1 MKILKTEAITQIVDK
16 VTNGTGDTYHD
27 IQFIC
32 RDGSVSFF
40 SSLLVHQSSSL
51 LSSIISQV
59 PCCVRNDPIVVYL
72 DGFGE
77 ATVQAFVQC
86 VSTGVSRNLTQR
98 QVEEV
103 VKLGEILRM
112 NLQLEKLPEAPGQ
125 IKVKEEKIDHY
136 QPLQLTR
143 QEIEMEHNRLM
154 KKVMENIDTF
164 NRGATSVPCSEC
176 EKSLSFEILIHH
188 YKEHID
194 SLESRKMEWNRPRE
208 IVDEGPKPK
217 KPRGRPRKSA
227 EEKKVVKVALSSKRR
242 RSSSSEKEFK
252 CANPTFK
259 VKAGEKKVRKKREK
273 KVKMTPKLNQMLMQ
287 EEVRRNERA
296 KASPLLLGQQL
307 LDTTSAQ
314 ASARADV
321 VPDIKLSFDLSA
333 DGAGAKEINLKE
345 LSSKKRGRKRKGE
358 SIIKSDLPRVEERE
372 RPTVTSVNRVAD
384 LKPIPSLG
392 VVKESVRRQLASMNT
407 RISFP
412 EYLKNVCRQANKTEG
427 LVSGSNEEIEKI
439 KDNHKVLEK
448 VVRESIDSS
457 MEKKQPDTSEKIA
470 NTFING
476 EDVLNES
483 SDCDNLVMDLSD
495 EERL

>member
-1 MKILKTEAITQIVDK
+1 
-16 VTNGTGDTYHD
+16 
-27 IQFIC
+27 
-32 RDGSVSFF
+32 
-40 SSLLVHQSSSL
+40 
-51 LSSIISQV
+51 
-59 PCCVRNDPIVVYL
+59 
-72 DGFGE
+72 
-77 ATVQAFVQC
+77 
-86 VSTGVSRNLTQR
+86 
-98 QVEEV
+98 
-103 VKLGEILRM
+103 M

-194 SLESRKMEWNRPRE
+194 SLESRKVEWNKPRE
-208 IVDEGPKPK
+208 IVNEEPKPK

-227 EEKKVVKVALSSKRR
+227 EEKKVAKVALSTKRR

-273 KVKMTPKLNQMLMQ
+273 KVKMTPKLNKMLLQ
-287 EEVRRNERA
+287 EEMKRKERA
-296 KASPLLLGQQL
+296 KASPLLLGQKL
-307 LDTTSAQ
+307 LDAPSAQ

-321 VPDIKLSFDLSA
+321 VHDIKLSFDLSA

-345 LSSKKRGRKRKGE
+345 LSSKKRGRKRKE
-358 SIIKSDLPRVEERE
+358 EFIIKSDLPGVEDRE
-372 RPTVTSVNRVAD
+372 RPAVTSVNRVPD
-384 LKPIPSLG
+384 LRPSL
-392 VVKESVRRQLASMNT
+392 VDVKESVQRQLASMNT

-427 LVSGSNEEIEKI
+427 KF
-439 KDNHKVLEK
+439 KVYRDLWQWHPP
-448 VVRESIDSS
+448 RGLLSIY
-457 MEKKQPDTSEKIA
+457 
-470 NTFING
+470 
-476 EDVLNES
+476 
-483 SDCDNLVMDLSD
+483 NLVYYVCLFVVKP
-495 EERL
+495 